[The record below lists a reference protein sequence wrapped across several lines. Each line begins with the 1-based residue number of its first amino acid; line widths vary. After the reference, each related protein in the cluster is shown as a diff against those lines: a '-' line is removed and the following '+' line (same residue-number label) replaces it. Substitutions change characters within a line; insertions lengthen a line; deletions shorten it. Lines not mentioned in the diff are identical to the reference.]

1 MSRVAVKF
9 QTWDQRPKYLL
20 NISKWTSLPGSSS
33 VPTCYRVWLAYPPP
47 PPPAAPGRGG
57 GGGGGG
63 VGRAGFL
70 ILWFGL
76 LAATPSSSLFPLPLL
91 PLLLIGL
98 RVMTTLD
105 SPRFPPT
112 YIFYKLSTPPYL
124 GAVMSFLFLFSI
136 QLPSNKWGLFYHY
149 PENSYLWNK
158 RCFCF

>member
-1 MSRVAVKF
+1 VSRVAVKF

-33 VPTCYRVWLAYPPP
+33 VPTCYRVRLAYTTPPP
-47 PPPAAPGRGG
+47 PNSPSLG
-57 GGGGGG
+57 
-63 VGRAGFL
+63 AGFL